1 LPGSQ
6 AQNRNFSS
14 DLGLERETSPFKV
27 PNDEEV
33 FITREREKL
42 KRAQERRIQSARPI
56 WDKNTASSSAPRI
69 KIRDEDIEP
78 TKVNLDAP
86 SFSYSVA

>member
-1 LPGSQ
+1 MIDHDG
-6 AQNRNFSS
+6 
-14 DLGLERETSPFKV
+14 SPFKV

-42 KRAQERRIQSARPI
+42 KRAQARRIQSARPI
-56 WDKNTASSSAPRI
+56 WDKNTATSSVPRI

-78 TKVNLDAP
+78 SQANLETP
-86 SFSYSVA
+86 SYSYSAA